1 MRISRTKTTSLIGAL
16 AITGLLL
23 TGCAGGQSKADAC
36 KVLESGLTDLQSD
49 LTNSLSEA
57 ATDPEGASEALQSVS
72 DKFSDNASKVSN
84 DEVKKV
90 ADDADKALGSLV
102 SEFKTYSK
110 DPASAD
116 TTALTDASSDVQDTF
131 LALSKVCN

>member
-1 MRISRTKTTSLIGAL
+1 MRLSRTKTTSLIGAL
-16 AITGLLL
+16 AITALLL

>member
-36 KVLESGLTDLQSD
+36 KVLESGLTDLQSE
-49 LTNSLSEA
+49 LTSSLSDA
-57 ATDPEGASEALQSVS
+57 ATDPEGASKALQTVS
-72 DKFSDNASKVSN
+72 DKFSENVSKVSN
-84 DEVKKV
+84 DDVKKV
-90 ADDADKALGSLV
+90 ADDADKALSTLV
-102 SEFKTYSK
+102 SEFKTYAA

-116 TTALTDASSDVQDTF
+116 TTALTGASSDVQNTF
-131 LALSKVCN
+131 TELSKVCS

>member
-1 MRISRTKTTSLIGAL
+1 MRLSRTKTTSLIGAL

-36 KVLESGLTDLQSD
+36 KVLESDLTDLQSD

>member
-49 LTNSLSEA
+49 LTSSLSDA
-57 ATDPEGASEALQSVS
+57 ATDPEGASEALQTVS
-72 DKFSDNASKVSN
+72 DKFSENVAKVSN
-84 DEVKKV
+84 DDVKKV
-90 ADDADKALGSLV
+90 ADDADKALSTLV
-102 SEFKTYSK
+102 SEFKVYAA
-110 DPASAD
+110 DPTTAD
-116 TTALTDASSDVQDTF
+116 TTALTDASTDVQDTF
-131 LALSKVCN
+131 TELSTVCN

>member
-1 MRISRTKTTSLIGAL
+1 MRLSRTKTTSLIGAL